1 MAFMVDPNQ
10 LSESGSTDF
19 EKEQYALE
27 GKKVLQCVGTYKS
40 TTSGGTG
47 FYRCKFVVINDL
59 ENQGDEGNVVWKNF
73 FLSDK
78 AIKFLIYFINSVGH
92 RSPFDAEQEAVF
104 DEIAK
109 SRPFLGTLV
118 AGGDYGPEIN
128 RFNAV
133 AMSQIPNGTE
143 SIVQGSA
150 DKFNNWVEWKKSG
163 SSNGATN
170 YSSRTNNNGGNSQY
184 DDIPF

>member
-1 MAFMVDPNQ
+1 MPFMVDPNQ

-40 TTSGGTG
+40 TSSNGTQ
-47 FYRCKFVVINDL
+47 FYRCKFVVLNDL
-59 ENQGDEGNVVWKNF
+59 EDQGDEGNVVWKNF

-78 AIKFLIYFINSVGH
+78 AIKFLIYFTNSVGH
-92 RSPFDAEQEAVF
+92 RSPFDAEQEAIF
-104 DEIAK
+104 DQIAK

-128 RFNAV
+128 RFNPV
-133 AMSQIPNGTE
+133 AMSQIPSGMDA
-143 SIVQGSA
+143 IVKTST
-150 DKFNNWVEWKKSG
+150 DKFNNWVEWKRSSKDTYTRG
-163 SSNGATN
+163 SS
-170 YSSRTNNNGGNSQY
+170 SVQNNNGGSRY